1 MGVFSSDHPFFFCSF
16 LMNHFLKA
24 MKWMLTI
31 FFVCF
36 VSQNGD
42 KLKTTDSD
50 LYIDDEGDDEIQLQ
64 DEASGSGP
72 AKPGK

>member
-1 MGVFSSDHPFFFCSF
+1 
-16 LMNHFLKA
+16 MNHFLKA
-24 MKWMLTI
+24 VKWTLTI
-31 FFVCF
+31 FFDCCF
-36 VSQNGD
+36 VFQNGD

-72 AKPGK
+72 AKSGK